1 MIAKLP
7 GENKFMGESLELIV
21 LFQGAEIERLTES
34 LEDYKIKY
42 NIKLNRYNEVSK
54 VELDRHYY

>member
-7 GENKFMGESLELIV
+7 GGNKFMGENLELIV

-34 LEDYKIKY
+34 LEDYKIK
-42 NIKLNRYNEVSK
+42 
-54 VELDRHYY
+54 

>member
-7 GENKFMGESLELIV
+7 GTNKFMGDDMEMVI

-34 LEDYKIKY
+34 LEDYKI
-42 NIKLNRYNEVSK
+42 R
-54 VELDRHYY
+54 